1 MLIGDAIRKRR
12 VLARAAATTTLKWMG
27 QSNGRWRDD
36 QSLDAGW
43 DTRTKLMVRDIAAG
57 SRVVDV
63 GAGSQAARAMLP
75 DGCEYVPVDI
85 VSRSPDT
92 IVCDVNRD
100 ELPELHADWLIASG
114 VIEYA
119 HDTPGFISWMS
130 GVASRI
136 AMSYETADGET
147 KYYRRSQSWVNDY
160 TSEQMLA
167 LLRQQGLVV
176 DDIAT
181 WRQQTI
187 FWLKAAE

>member
-1 MLIGDAIRKRR
+1 
-12 VLARAAATTTLKWMG
+12 MG

-100 ELPELHADWLIASG
+100 KLSCTLIG
-114 VIEYA
+114 
-119 HDTPGFISWMS
+119 
-130 GVASRI
+130 
-136 AMSYETADGET
+136 
-147 KYYRRSQSWVNDY
+147 
-160 TSEQMLA
+160 
-167 LLRQQGLVV
+167 
-176 DDIAT
+176 
-181 WRQQTI
+181 
-187 FWLKAAE
+187 